1 MPANL
6 PPEYF
11 KIEARLREARGPAEK
26 TACLE
31 EMMAVIP
38 KHKGTDKLRADIRR
52 KLSKLKDAGQARKK
66 AGKHESAFQIDKE
79 GAGRVLVVGLPNT
92 GKSALVAALT
102 NAAPQVS
109 ESPFTTW
116 APLPGMMHVD
126 NIQIQLIDTPP
137 LNRNYVESELMNLI
151 RTGDLL
157 LLLLDL
163 QADPIHQ
170 LEETVAMLKEY
181 KILLSGMDTAGAT
194 ERGTLVMPYIA
205 AVNKNDDEK
214 SNEDFKVLCELLD
227 QKQPLISVSAKN
239 GGNLDQLKQAIFK
252 GLDIIRIYSKPPGKE
267 PDRRN
272 PFVLKNGSTVEDFAA
287 KVHKEFIQKFK
298 TARVWG
304 STIFQG
310 QMVKRD
316 HMLSDGDVVELH
328 L

>member
-1 MPANL
+1 MPTNL
-6 PPEYF
+6 PPEYY
-11 KIEARLREARGPAEK
+11 KIEARFREAKGPAEK

-38 KHKGTDKLRADIRR
+38 KHKGTDKLRAEIRK
-52 KLSKLKDAGQARKK
+52 KLSRLKDAGQAKK
-66 AGKHESAFQIDKE
+66 KVGKHDSAFQVDKE

-102 NAAPQVS
+102 NTAPQVS
-109 ESPFTTW
+109 ASPFTTW
-116 APLPGMMHVD
+116 APLPGMMQVE

-137 LNRNYVESELMNLI
+137 LNRNYIESELFNLI

-170 LEETVAMLKEY
+170 LEETAALLKEN
-181 KILLSGMDTAGAT
+181 KILLSGLDAGDAD
-194 ERGTLVMPYIA
+194 RGTVVMPYIA

-214 SNEDFKVLCELLD
+214 SNEDFKALCELLEK
-227 QKQPLISVSAKN
+227 KQPLISVSAKN
-239 GGNLDQLKQAIFK
+239 GRNLEQLRQAVFK
-252 GLDIIRIYSKPPGKE
+252 SLAIIRVYSKPPGKE

-272 PFVLKNGSTVEDFAA
+272 PFVLKKGSTVEDFAV
-287 KVHKEFIQKFK
+287 KVHKEFMQKFK

-304 STIFQG
+304 SAVFQG
-310 QMVKRD
+310 QMAKRD
-316 HMLSDGDVVELH
+316 HVLQDQDVVELH